1 MAAKPMT
8 GQAFFVLTALADGPR
23 HGYGIVGEVAE
34 LSQGRVK
41 LKIGS
46 LYGVL
51 ERLAAEGLIEP
62 DREEAHDG
70 RLRRYYRLTQDG
82 RRALAEEAELRAAT
96 ARVVRAR
103 LGLTGDAGSR
113 MSGDLE
119 RRYRRVLRLL
129 PGWYRQQWEE
139 DMVAAFLDSWLTG
152 DPEADEYISRAAGP
166 SWAEVASVAGLAV
179 RLYLGGPGTPRRY
192 AWGQA
197 IRRAVLAVLL
207 VHAVLA
213 VNVLVFLVW
222 SRRLVGWLPAPPGSL
237 VVAPGGV
244 WDTVYYLVSV
254 TWIAIFVTLAL
265 GHYRTA
271 RVLAALAIV
280 PGLVAL
286 VQAQLTGIMPAP
298 FGPWVFWVLVDLAP
312 VLAMTAFHRDAPP
325 AAPGPWL
332 LALPAGY
339 VLVYGPLLALQATG
353 NSAWLPDFS
362 GLCCILVSLACL
374 AHAPRAWSR
383 QAAGTGLWSLTL
395 VLLAAVAAAYRI
407 VTLTDYLNDPH
418 LINVSLAELLIM
430 LAAVALVAP
439 DAARAQTAT
448 PAPPPYPHAMAA

>member
-1 MAAKPMT
+1 
-8 GQAFFVLTALADGPR
+8 
-23 HGYGIVGEVAE
+23 
-34 LSQGRVK
+34 
-41 LKIGS
+41 
-46 LYGVL
+46 
-51 ERLAAEGLIEP
+51 
-62 DREEAHDG
+62 
-70 RLRRYYRLTQDG
+70 
-82 RRALAEEAELRAAT
+82 
-96 ARVVRAR
+96 
-103 LGLTGDAGSR
+103 

-129 PGWYRQQWEE
+129 PGWYREQWEQ

-152 DPEADEYISRAAGP
+152 DPAADEYITRVAGP
-166 SWAEVASVAGLAV
+166 SWAEAASVAVLAV
-179 RLYLGGPGTPRRY
+179 RLYLGGAGAPRRY
-192 AWGQA
+192 FAWGQA
-197 IRRAVLAVLL
+197 ARRAVLAVTL
-207 VHAVLA
+207 VHALLA

-222 SRRLVGWLPAPPGSL
+222 SRRLVGWLPVPPASL

-244 WDTVYYLVSV
+244 WDTVYYQVCLA
-254 TWIAIFVTLAL
+254 WIVIFLTLAL

-271 RVLAALAIV
+271 RVLAVPAIV

-286 VQAQLTGIMPAP
+286 LQAQLTGIMPAP
-298 FGPWVFWVLVDLAP
+298 FGPWIFWVLVDLAP

-362 GLCCILVSLACL
+362 GLCCILVSLTCL
-374 AHAPRAWSR
+374 AHAPRTRSR

-395 VLLAAVAAAYRI
+395 VLLAAVAGAYRI

-418 LINVSLAELLIM
+418 LINVSLAELLIV
-430 LAAVALVAP
+430 LAAAALVAP

-448 PAPPPYPHAMAA
+448 PAPPPHPHAMAA

>member
-1 MAAKPMT
+1 
-8 GQAFFVLTALADGPR
+8 
-23 HGYGIVGEVAE
+23 
-34 LSQGRVK
+34 
-41 LKIGS
+41 
-46 LYGVL
+46 
-51 ERLAAEGLIEP
+51 
-62 DREEAHDG
+62 
-70 RLRRYYRLTQDG
+70 
-82 RRALAEEAELRAAT
+82 
-96 ARVVRAR
+96 
-103 LGLTGDAGSR
+103 

-129 PGWYRQQWEE
+129 PGWYREQWEQ

-152 DPEADEYISRAAGP
+152 DPETDECVLEFCKPG
-166 SWAEVASVAGLAV
+166 WAETASVAGLAV
-179 RLYLGGPGTPRRY
+179 RLHLGGPGTPRRY

-222 SRRLVGWLPAPPGSL
+222 SRRLASWLPAPPASL

-254 TWIAIFVTLAL
+254 AWIAIFVTLAL

-271 RVLAALAIV
+271 RVLATLAIV

-286 VQAQLTGIMPAP
+286 LQAQLTGIMPAP

-312 VLAMTAFHRDAPP
+312 VLAMTAFHSGAPP
-325 AAPGPWL
+325 AAPGHWL
-332 LALPAGY
+332 LALPASY
-339 VLVYGPLLALQATG
+339 VLMYGPLLALQETG
-353 NSAWLPDFS
+353 NYAWLPDFS

-383 QAAGTGLWSLTL
+383 QARRHGAVVAGPGPAGCRRRGVPDRLAHRLPERPAPDHREPGRTAHRAGRRRAGRPRRRPRPDSNARTAAIIPTPWLPRRTQDMPFQRPPRPLS
-395 VLLAAVAAAYRI
+395 VLASALAAAGVVLAVAGCSHI
-407 VTLTDYLNDPH
+407 TPLGPDPAP
-418 LINVSLAELLIM
+418 VSLPPARDLGSPIIM
-430 LAAVALVAP
+430 QVMRSQP
-439 DAARAQTAT
+439 PT
-448 PAPPPYPHAMAA
+448 PTGRCPAG